1 MRISDW
7 SSDVCSSDLFDI
19 TNPSNF
25 ISLGLYQELLI
36 VNGKD
41 WQARTDLSYDF
52 DLGFLKRLQVG
63 VRFGDRD
70 AGRDFGNFYVN
81 NEGAGIPMTAL
92 PGADVRTTL
101 PGFTYNTAQ
110 PNVAYAALTRDS
122 RSEEHTSELQ

>member
-63 VRFGDRD
+63 VRYGDRD

-101 PGFTYNTAQ
+101 PGLTYKDRKS
-110 PNVAYAALTRDS
+110 TRLNS
-122 RSEEHTSELQ
+122 SH